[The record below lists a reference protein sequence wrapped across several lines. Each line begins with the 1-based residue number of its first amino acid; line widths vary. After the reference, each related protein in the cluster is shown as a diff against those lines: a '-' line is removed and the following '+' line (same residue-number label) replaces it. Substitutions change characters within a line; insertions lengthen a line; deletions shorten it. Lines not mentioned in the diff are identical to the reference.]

1 MTVLWEWHDMYPT
14 GAVVE
19 ILFDVQQLERTI
31 VNLNRTHIS
40 IQDILK
46 ELNARLS
53 TVRPHVH
60 WIIIAMLII
69 YNYRLSVFSTVM

>member
-1 MTVLWEWHDMYPT
+1 MYPT
-14 GAVVE
+14 GAVVK
-19 ILFDVQQLERTI
+19 ILFDVQQWERTI
-31 VNLNRTHIS
+31 VNLNRTHVS

-46 ELNARLS
+46 ELNAHLS

-69 YNYRLSVFSTVM
+69 YNCRSSVFSTVM

>member
-31 VNLNRTHIS
+31 LNLNRTHVS
-40 IQDILK
+40 TQDILK
-46 ELNARLS
+46 ELNTRLS

-60 WIIIAMLII
+60 WIIIVTLII
-69 YNYRLSVFSTVM
+69 L